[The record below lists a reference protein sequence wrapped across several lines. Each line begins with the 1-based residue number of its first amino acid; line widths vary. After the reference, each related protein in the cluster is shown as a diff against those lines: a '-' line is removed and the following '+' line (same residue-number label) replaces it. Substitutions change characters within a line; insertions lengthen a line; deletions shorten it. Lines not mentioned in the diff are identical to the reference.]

1 MDLYFWFIQLIGL
14 VAWLFLVTSYYRKDT
29 NRILVFQIIATF
41 LYCVHYYL
49 LGAYSGLYIC
59 VFEVVRDY
67 LYYKTDAD
75 EKIYFGTTPLY
86 IFFAYISYTVIFDL
100 LPIASSLIDGYSLTK
115 KRDRVVFWAV
125 VSYTSWVIYD
135 LCVMSYSCA
144 ITDSIVAISNISI
157 LVREKKHKKKKKII
171 RRKRKK

>member
-1 MDLYFWFIQLIGL
+1 MSYNFWFIQFIGL
-14 VAWLFLVTSYYRKDT
+14 VAWLFLVASYYRKDT

-59 VFEVVRDY
+59 IFEVVRDY
-67 LYYKTDAD
+67 LYYKTDDD
-75 EKIYFGTTPLY
+75 EKIYFATTPLY
-86 IFFAYISYTVIFDL
+86 IFFGYASYTGIFDL

-115 KRDRVVFWAV
+115 KRDRVVFWAI

-157 LVREKKHKKKKKII
+157 LVREKRKKKKRKG
-171 RRKRKK
+171 RKRKKI